1 MTLRLGGRTRRR
13 GVPPRATSTAAAL
26 LAVAALAACG
36 DSDGGAT
43 DDARKL
49 EEALKG
55 NGFKELTQGTYTV
68 ADADCPDGLDLQE
81 PEGEQMCVLDLAQVG
96 GEAEKGAPNT
106 ASVQIKNANDRTAD
120 VTVVESDD
128 VTLEDGS
135 YKLNLEDGSGSGFSR

>member
-1 MTLRLGGRTRRR
+1 
-13 GVPPRATSTAAAL
+13 
-26 LAVAALAACG
+26 
-36 DSDGGAT
+36 
-43 DDARKL
+43 
-49 EEALKG
+49 
-55 NGFKELTQGTYTV
+55 
-68 ADADCPDGLDLQE
+68 LDLQE
-81 PEGEQMCVLDLAQVG
+81 PEGEQMCVLKLAQVG